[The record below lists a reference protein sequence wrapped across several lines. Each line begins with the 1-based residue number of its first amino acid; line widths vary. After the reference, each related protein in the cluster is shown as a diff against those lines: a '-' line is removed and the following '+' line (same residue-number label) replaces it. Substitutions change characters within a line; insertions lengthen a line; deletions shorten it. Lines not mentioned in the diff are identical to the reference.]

1 MERESHEGKTREQA
15 AEAERSGKEQAA
27 EEKAAEEKAGERKA
41 ERVTPRILAEQA
53 VKRRRAERG
62 T

>member
-15 AEAERSGKEQAA
+15 AEAERSGKEQ
-27 EEKAAEEKAGERKA
+27 AAEEKAGERKA